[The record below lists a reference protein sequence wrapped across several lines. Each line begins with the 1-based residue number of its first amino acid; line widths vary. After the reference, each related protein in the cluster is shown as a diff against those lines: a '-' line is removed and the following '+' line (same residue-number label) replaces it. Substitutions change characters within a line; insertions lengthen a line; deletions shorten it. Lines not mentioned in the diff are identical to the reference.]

1 MKRVLSPMP
10 IGGGGWHA
18 GQMPAA
24 DAVLLPL
31 AVGLTLLGLLV
42 IIVAWRGGRRG
53 RALQGLALALAPVAL
68 YFSGLLRLVWDAVVA
83 VVGWASRIVFSP
95 PVWLGLSLLALSV
108 VLWVVGGVV
117 ARRSTRR
124 GKESDPTAGK
134 VAGGSGKAAP
144 ATGRGTAVL
153 PRSSSASRSSNKP
166 PVDDDMAEIEALL
179 KSRGI
184 E

>member
-1 MKRVLSPMP
+1 
-10 IGGGGWHA
+10 
-18 GQMPAA
+18 MPAA

-31 AVGLTLLGLLV
+31 AVGLTLIGLVVLV
-42 IIVAWRGGRRG
+42 VAWRVGRRG

-95 PVWLGLSLLALSV
+95 PVWLGLALLAVCL

-117 ARRSTRR
+117 ARRALRR
-124 GKESDPTAGK
+124 TKGAAKASDASPATSAKGRPEPAKGKPALPRSGQP
-134 VAGGSGKAAP
+134 GKAAQ
-144 ATGRGTAVL
+144 G
-153 PRSSSASRSSNKP
+153 KP